1 MTAVES
7 REGVLAALGRHWNPT
22 AAAML
27 AGSGRQ
33 LEGHAEGTRVWSEDG
48 AEALDL
54 AGSFGVFLVG
64 HGNPR
69 VRAAVLDTL
78 YAAPTVPPG
87 AVHPAT
93 AELCVLLREVL
104 PAGLE
109 HFVLGCSGA
118 DVTETALRAV
128 RLARPDRPRIVV
140 LEGGYHGK
148 TLGSMPVLGQAH
160 QRHQFEP
167 LGGDLVVLPYG
178 DARAVEAALAD
189 RRVAAVIVEPVLGG
203 GYLTVPPAGYLA
215 AVARACADTGTLL
228 VADEIQ
234 TGFGRTGR
242 MFAVDHDGVSP
253 DIMLLSKSLTGGV
266 VPVAVCALTRQVVE
280 DARRHPG
287 HHEALLTADSCTSAL
302 AVAAAAATIIEV
314 RERDL
319 PARAAVLG
327 ARLGQGLAEIVRR
340 HPRHVLDAPAIG
352 LMTGLRTRNPAVEL
366 MLTMGLAARGIHT
379 GFSLSEEIRR
389 PVLRLYP
396 PLTCTEAEI
405 DRVLAATEEV
415 LAGLDRRSRLMTTVT
430 SWLLRRQYGRQAA
443 RVRRLIGWSFRLPW

>member
-1 MTAVES
+1 MTTVDT
-7 REGVLAALGRHWNPT
+7 REDVLAALGRHWNPT

-27 AGSGRQ
+27 AGSGRPI
-33 LEGHAEGTRVWSEDG
+33 EGHADGTRVWSEDG

-69 VRAAVLDTL
+69 VRAAVLDAL
-78 YAAPTVPPG
+78 YAAPNVPPG

-93 AELCVLLREVL
+93 AELCLLLREVL
-104 PAGLE
+104 PSGLA
-109 HFVLGCSGA
+109 HFALGCSGA

-128 RLARPDRPRIVV
+128 RLARPERPRIVV

-148 TLGSMPVLGQAH
+148 TLGSMPVLGQRH
-160 QRHQFEP
+160 QRLQFEP
-167 LGGDLVVLPYG
+167 LGGEVVVLPYG
-178 DARAVEAALAD
+178 NAAAVEAALAD
-189 RRVAAVIVEPVLGG
+189 GSVAAVIVEPVLGG

-215 AVARACADTGTLL
+215 TVARACADTGTLL

-242 MFAVDHDGVSP
+242 MFAVDHDGVTP
-253 DIMLLSKSLTGGV
+253 DIMLLSKSLTGGT
-266 VPVAVCALTRQVVE
+266 VPVAVCALSGQVVE
-280 DARRHPG
+280 DARRHP
-287 HHEALLTADSCTSAL
+287 EYDDRLLAADSCSSAL
-302 AVAAAAATIIEV
+302 AVAAAVATIIEV

-319 PARAAVLG
+319 PARAAALG
-327 ARLGQGLAEIVRR
+327 ARFGRGLAEIVRR

-352 LMTGLRTRNPAVEL
+352 LMAGLRTRNPAVEL
-366 MLTMGLAARGIHT
+366 MLTVGLAMRGIHA

-396 PLTCTEAEI
+396 PLTCTDEEI
-405 DRVLAATEEV
+405 DRVLATTEEV
-415 LAGLDRRSRLMTTVT
+415 LADLDRRSRLMTTVT
-430 SWLLRRQYGRQAA
+430 TWLLRRQYGRHAA
-443 RVRRLIGWSFRLPW
+443 RVRRLIGLSFRLPW

>member
-1 MTAVES
+1 MTATAS
-7 REGVLAALGRHWNPT
+7 REDVLAALRRHWNPT
-22 AAAML
+22 TAAML
-27 AGSGRQ
+27 AGSGRPV
-33 LEGHAEGTRVWSEDG
+33 EGHADGTRVWSEDG
-48 AEALDL
+48 VEALDL
-54 AGSFGVFLVG
+54 AGSVGVFLLG

-69 VRAAVLDTL
+69 VQAAVLDTL

-93 AELCVLLREVL
+93 AELCVLLRAVL

-109 HFVLGCSGA
+109 HFVLGCSDA
-118 DVTETALRAV
+118 DATGTALRAV

-140 LEGGYHGK
+140 FDGGQHGT
-148 TLGSMPVLGQAH
+148 TLDAMSVRDQAD
-160 QRHQFEP
+160 QRRPSEP

-178 DARAVEAALAD
+178 DAPAVRAALAD
-189 RRVAAVIVEPVLGG
+189 RSVAAVLVEPVLGG
-203 GYLTVPPAGYLA
+203 GCLTVPPAGYLA

-228 VADEIQ
+228 VADETR

-253 DIMLLSKSLTGGV
+253 DIMLLSGSLTGGT
-266 VPVAVCALTRQVVE
+266 VPVAVCALTREVVE
-280 DARRHPG
+280 DAERHPG
-287 HHEALLTADSCTSAL
+287 YHEGLLAADGCTSAL
-302 AVAAAAATIIEV
+302 AVAAAVATIIEV

-319 PARAAVLG
+319 PARAATLG

-366 MLTMGLAARGIHT
+366 MVRNGLAARGVHT
-379 GFSLSEEIRR
+379 GFSPAAEIDR
-389 PVLRLYP
+389 PVLRLDP
-396 PLTCTEAEI
+396 PLTCTEEEI

-415 LAGLDRRSRLMTTVT
+415 LADLDRRSRLMTTVT
-430 SWLLRRQYGRQAA
+430 GWLLRRQYGRQAA
-443 RVRRLIGWSFRLPW
+443 RVRRLVDWSFRLPW